1 MVRNMSEIFKAKV
14 REVGTSLGVLIP
26 KEVAK
31 EMKIKK
37 GQEIE
42 ISVLKKNPEMIAKFF
57 GIDKGAKPFE
67 RDHRDREF

>member
-1 MVRNMSEIFKAKV
+1 MSDIFKAKV

-31 EMKIKK
+31 DMKIKK
-37 GQEIE
+37 GEEIRVS
-42 ISVLKKNPEMIAKFF
+42 ILKPDLRALCESFGIAKS
-57 GIDKGAKPFE
+57 AKPFE